1 MRSNPKVREE
11 VIAFLEEHPDSRMG
25 DIVAHV
31 TGKGLSTEGGIQ
43 SVMRNLVA
51 WGSVKVDRT
60 HYKAFLYSVNE
71 EARKVNHVDAERFQ
85 VPAEL
90 AGPVVP
96 PMVWSMRHLLG
107 ASA

>member
-1 MRSNPKVREE
+1 MRSNPAVREA
-11 VIAFLEEHPDSRMG
+11 VMAFLEEHPSSRMG
-25 DIVAHV
+25 AVVEHV
-31 TGKGLSTEGGIQ
+31 TGQGLSTEGGIQ

-71 EARKVNHVDAERFQ
+71 EARTVRHVHASRFE

-90 AGPVVP
+90 AGPILP
-96 PMVWSMRHLLG
+96 PMAWSVRHLLG
-107 ASA
+107 AM